1 MSKRREL
8 DLALETTHAKV
19 RIGNSGI
26 CQFLRQEVKGLA
38 VGTLDSHG
46 TKAMRMP
53 WILVLLTAKRNR
65 KGRLRRLGDIIQ
77 IRKRIVELD
86 GEVRMLN
93 LFLG

>member
-1 MSKRREL
+1 MVDEQKEGAGPGPG
-8 DLALETTHAKV
+8 DNTCKA

-26 CQFLRQEVKGLA
+26 CQFLREEVKGLG

-65 KGRLRRLGDIIQ
+65 KGRLRRLGAIM
-77 IRKRIVELD
+77 KEGMV
-86 GEVRMLN
+86 N
-93 LFLG
+93 